1 MSRKAA
7 ISVLFAGLL
16 AVVLACSAPVF
27 AQTGGLQPGLVT
39 QSINEHNQ
47 VTLAGNTR
55 PEMKLGKDGGRVS
68 DGLML
73 EHMYL
78 LLNHSAQQER
88 AAEELV
94 NQLHDEKSPLYHQW
108 LTADEVAQR
117 FGPAEADVKIV
128 SGWLQSHGFTVHGV
142 YRANGVIDFS
152 GPASAIRQAFHTEIH
167 NLSVN
172 GEHHIANSSDP
183 SIPAALAPAIRGVVS
198 MNDFR
203 PHPAMKPRANYTINA
218 EYQALVPGDLAT
230 IYNINPLYARGFSGQ
245 GLTIAVV
252 EDTDLYTTDDWYTF
266 RTTFGLDQQFPQ
278 GTLTEIHPQV
288 PWNSCALPG
297 VNGHDIEAAVDVEW
311 ATAAAPSAA
320 IVLISC
326 ADTNTNFGGFIAMQ
340 NLLGKPNGRPPA
352 IISIS
357 YGESES
363 YLGSA
368 FNAYINGLYRLAVL
382 QGVAVFVSAGDAGA
396 DTSDQFY
403 YAAVSGINNS
413 GLATTPNNVAIG
425 GTDFSDTFFGTN
437 STYWS
442 ATNGPYYNSALSYIP
457 EIPMC
462 RTSPCL
468 QATEFGVTT
477 MCSVF

>member
-1 MSRKAA
+1 MSRKAS

-39 QSINEHNQ
+39 QSINEHNL

-152 GPASAIRQAFHTEIH
+152 GPASAIRRAFHTQIH

-218 EYQALVPGDLAT
+218 EYQAL
-230 IYNINPLYARGFSGQ
+230 
-245 GLTIAVV
+245 GL
-252 EDTDLYTTDDWYTF
+252 
-266 RTTFGLDQQFPQ
+266 
-278 GTLTEIHPQV
+278 
-288 PWNSCALPG
+288 
-297 VNGHDIEAAVDVEW
+297 
-311 ATAAAPSAA
+311 
-320 IVLISC
+320 
-326 ADTNTNFGGFIAMQ
+326 
-340 NLLGKPNGRPPA
+340 
-352 IISIS
+352 
-357 YGESES
+357 
-363 YLGSA
+363 
-368 FNAYINGLYRLAVL
+368 
-382 QGVAVFVSAGDAGA
+382 
-396 DTSDQFY
+396 
-403 YAAVSGINNS
+403 
-413 GLATTPNNVAIG
+413 
-425 GTDFSDTFFGTN
+425 
-437 STYWS
+437 
-442 ATNGPYYNSALSYIP
+442 
-457 EIPMC
+457 
-462 RTSPCL
+462 
-468 QATEFGVTT
+468 
-477 MCSVF
+477 